1 MLLVIILSVFGALGY
16 ESLGEEDAL
25 QRLREGNFD
34 VILDIRSIEDFESLR
49 LDGAF
54 HLGSLKHRGRH
65 HARESESS
73 SSSESSEEEPANTRF
88 LGRHAHHLRGC
99 EDSTIAVHSMG
110 ANEGTQLPFS
120 TEEVAHF
127 LSESGFNNVFDLGD
141 VSIAKNHDDIP
152 KASGERAGRCK
163 PECALGRSPPHGHH
177 GHHGRHDHHG
187 HGRPEGEYNHEHD
200 AEAMGSYH
208 MRHRAR
214 HHDSSEDSSSV
225 ATSFV
230 KYFGITFGAFVIL
243 SILIC
248 LYKKC
253 MVKEDVVVVAA
264 QPRIQEGSQIEGS
277 GFAVAINDPETGS
290 PIETINGSPEGWGE
304 HTNNT
309 DLPPTF
315 EEVAKASLNSQYHT
329 LAE

>member
-1 MLLVIILSVFGALGY
+1 MSLVIILSVIGALGY

-49 LDGAF
+49 LAGAF
-54 HLGSLKHRGRH
+54 HLGSLKHRGRHH

-73 SSSESSEEEPANTRF
+73 SSSESSEEEPVDARF
-88 LGRHAHHLRGC
+88 LGRH
-99 EDSTIAVHSMG
+99 
-110 ANEGTQLPFS
+110 
-120 TEEVAHF
+120 
-127 LSESGFNNVFDLGD
+127 
-141 VSIAKNHDDIP
+141 DIP
-152 KASGERAGRCK
+152 KASGERTGRCK

-177 GHHGRHDHHG
+177 GHHGRHGHHG

-200 AEAMGSYH
+200 AEPMGSYH

-253 MVKEDVVVVAA
+253 IVKEDVVVVAE

-309 DLPPTF
+309 NLPPTF
-315 EEVAKASLNSQYHT
+315 EEVAKASLNNQYHT